1 MKNFTVYYN
10 NIRGLKGKEESLK
23 DYIKELNPTVICLVE
38 THLDVDEKWTIEGY
52 EPLQN
57 NRDADGGGV
66 LIAVKKDIAKI
77 TQIVRKE
84 KKTGESLWI
93 VINNKKIQ
101 IRIGLV
107 YAPQESRT
115 KKAELK
121 KMYDVIEKEIAQAD
135 NNNQHLLLM
144 GDFNSKVGKEIPN
157 NPIQPIIKG
166 GNLLINVVQ
175 RKQLHILSSL
185 SSWMVFSI
193 ITVLFLISFSTSLSH
208 SYLNPSKS
216 GDLSY

>member
-23 DYIKELNPTVICLVE
+23 DYIKELNPTVVCLVE

-115 KKAELK
+115 KKAALK
-121 KMYDVIEKEIAQAD
+121 KM
-135 NNNQHLLLM
+135 
-144 GDFNSKVGKEIPN
+144 
-157 NPIQPIIKG
+157 
-166 GNLLINVVQ
+166 
-175 RKQLHILSSL
+175 
-185 SSWMVFSI
+185 
-193 ITVLFLISFSTSLSH
+193 
-208 SYLNPSKS
+208 
-216 GDLSY
+216 